1 MRSGTAVRTVGGMQ
15 PKTLIAYA
23 SKHGSTQ
30 EVAEQV
36 AQTLRDSGLDVDV
49 RPASSVDDVDAY
61 DALVIGGAL
70 YMGHWHRDARRLLSR
85 VSEELGDRPVFVFGM
100 GPMDL
105 EDKSVEDARKQ
116 VDHALAKVPDVEPVS
131 VAIFGGVVHPDE
143 LHFPFNRM
151 PETDA
156 RDPEAIRAWADDIA
170 AVLQAR
176 RTAPSR
182 T

>member
-1 MRSGTAVRTVGGMQ
+1 MSSASAGHTVGGME

-49 RPASSVDDVDAY
+49 VPASSVDDLDAY
-61 DALVIGGAL
+61 DALIIGGAL

-105 EDKSVEDARKQ
+105 EQKSVEEARKH
-116 VDHALAKVPDVEPVS
+116 VDAALAKVPDVHPVS
-131 VAIFGGVVHPDE
+131 VAIFGGVVRPDE
-143 LHFPFNRM
+143 LHFPFNHM

-156 RDPEAIRAWADDIA
+156 RDPEAIRAWSEDIA
-170 AVLQAR
+170 AVLTAR
-176 RTAPSR
+176 RVTP
-182 T
+182 TP

>member
-1 MRSGTAVRTVGGMQ
+1 MSSESAVRTVGGMQ

-30 EVAEQV
+30 EVADQV
-36 AQTLRDSGLDVDV
+36 AQILRDSELDVDV

-70 YMGHWHRDARRLLSR
+70 YMGHWHRDARRLLTR
-85 VSEELGDRPVFVFGM
+85 VGEELGERPVFVFGM

-105 EDKSVEDARKQ
+105 EQKSVEEARKH
-116 VDHALAKVPDVEPVS
+116 VDEALAKVPDVHPVS

-143 LHFPFNRM
+143 LHFPFNHM

-156 RDPEAIRAWADDIA
+156 RDPEAIRAWSEDIA
-170 AVLQAR
+170 AVLTAR
-176 RTAPSR
+176 RVTPAP
-182 T
+182 

>member
-1 MRSGTAVRTVGGMQ
+1 MRSASAVRTVSGME

-36 AQTLRDSGLDVDV
+36 AQILRDSGLDVDV

-85 VSEELGDRPVFVFGM
+85 VSSELRERPVFVFGM

-105 EDKSVEDARKQ
+105 EETSVDEARKH
-116 VDHALAKVPDVEPVS
+116 VDEALAKVPDVHPVS
-131 VAIFGGVVHPDE
+131 VAIFGGVVHPGE
-143 LHFPFNRM
+143 LHFPFNHM
-151 PETDA
+151 AETDA
-156 RDPEAIRAWADDIA
+156 RDPEAIRAWSGDIA
-170 AVLQAR
+170 AVLTAR
-176 RTAPSR
+176 HVTPA

>member
-1 MRSGTAVRTVGGMQ
+1 MRSASVAHTVDGME
-15 PKTLIAYA
+15 PKTLVAFA

-36 AQTLRDSGLDVDV
+36 AQTLRDNGLDVDV
-49 RPASSVDDVDAY
+49 RPASSVEDLAAY

-70 YMGHWHRDARRLLSR
+70 YMGHWHRDARRLLNR
-85 VSEELGDRPVFVFGM
+85 VSEELRERPVFVFGM

-105 EDKSVEDARKQ
+105 EQKSVEGARKQ
-116 VDHALAKVPDVEPVS
+116 VDHALAKVPDVQPVS
-131 VAIFGGVVHPDE
+131 VAIFGGVVHPGE

-151 PETDA
+151 PEGDA
-156 RDPEAIRAWADDIA
+156 RDPEAILAWSDDIA
-170 AVLQAR
+170 AVLTR
-176 RTAPSR
+176 RVTPA

>member
-1 MRSGTAVRTVGGMQ
+1 ME

-36 AQTLRDSGLDVDV
+36 ARSLRDSGLDVDV
-49 RPASSVDDVDAY
+49 RPASSVDDLHAY
-61 DALVIGGAL
+61 DAVVIGGAL
-70 YMGHWHRDARRLLSR
+70 YMGHWHRDARRLLDR
-85 VSEELGDRPVFVFGM
+85 MSEELHERPVFVFGM

-105 EDKSVEDARKQ
+105 EQKSVEGARKQ
-116 VDHALAKVPDVEPVS
+116 VDHALAKVPEVEPVS
-131 VAIFGGVVHPDE
+131 VAVFGGVVHRSD
-143 LHFPFNRM
+143 LHFPFNHM

-170 AVLQAR
+170 AVLRDR
-176 RTAPSR
+176 RVAPSAA
-182 T
+182 